1 MPAYIVFT
9 RLRTR
14 NQAELDT
21 YRKSVGASLAG
32 HKLKALAN
40 YSPYEVLEG
49 PAVEGVVILEFPT
62 RAEAKA
68 WYSSPAYQD
77 AVKHRFLGADYSAI
91 IVEGE
96 N

>member
-1 MPAYIVFT
+1 MVFT
-9 RLRTR
+9 RVRTR
-14 NQAELDT
+14 NQAELDA
-21 YRKSVGASLAG
+21 YRKSVSASLAG

-49 PAVEGVVILEFPT
+49 PQVEGVVILEFPT

-68 WYSSPAYQD
+68 WYSSPAYQE
-77 AVKHRFLGADYSAI
+77 AVQHRFLGADYGVI

>member
-62 RAEAKA
+62 RAEAKT
-68 WYSSPAYQD
+68 WYSSPAYQE
-77 AVKHRFLGADYSAI
+77 AVKHRFLGADYGVI